1 MPTVTTSLKQ
11 KVTEQNIKTLV
22 LKYKQ
27 GSFEHI
33 SPLLK
38 LSTPQSVKLC
48 GLAVK
53 RADQF
58 FFIVELEGYAIICH
72 LVQKMSMFVM
82 SSPCLSMLHHS
93 KLQSFNI
100 FSMINKQQE
109 TCTTWLGVRII
120 NNTCQSQLKML

>member
-38 LSTPQSVKLC
+38 LI
-48 GLAVK
+48 K

-100 FSMINKQQE
+100 FLMINKQQE